1 MSLSPQSL
9 AKIIRRVHLWYPD
22 WQGFDTPRFVEDELA
37 YKWEASKKA
46 QQLLGQKEF
55 ERLLQANAI
64 EEIRQRVKKIGHAT
78 NLLYLSAPQSGDL
91 RLLYEPSLDKR
102 ALVEQIY
109 DLLYGPGD
117 SPDRLQRFVEFLTA
131 NKITPYWTFPTYFL
145 FLIHPEADIFVKPRT
160 MKTFFDLVGRSDE
173 WKRKPSGQA
182 YRMILSLARD
192 VWKAFEAYHPR
203 DMIDVQSIMWVAAN
217 VSREKQ
223 KRLAPPFSQIFASR
237 EEAEA
242 GFDFLE
248 NTLALLGETSEDA
261 SKRISITFPSK
272 YNNHVLRMNYG
283 WWLVVDIRGPKGH
296 DGHGIT
302 LALRDDL
309 LAASPWAEAFPK
321 STTFKTGEDES
332 AFSLYH
338 LPWLLP
344 EAMDEGL
351 RAIYEQSMREIGQRF
366 AHWKASPYRKYHHP
380 DILEAILNPEK
391 RDALFTRGLS
401 PKSLP
406 EHVEEIEGEAI
417 VPDAAFSPRAF
428 ELLAGLHENPTR
440 TYFQEHRE
448 AFQNEIIDAFKRLMT
463 AVALSLPSAMTDI
476 LETERE
482 ILGRILK
489 NDYGKGGA
497 WDFFWGAF
505 YPKGSKRTV
514 DAQLSVWLNHQLL
527 EYGFFI
533 GDYGA
538 EQRKR
543 FRRNCQKHPE
553 IITMLRDYMPDWER
567 FVFGQLGQHFTIT
580 EAGEVK
586 LLQPGSWED
595 FFHNPE
601 EFGFDISILWPRYKV
616 LTLPFDKLVE
626 DISRIYQQLF
636 PLVLLATE
644 EDPMPAIMRYL
655 EQEEEDEEIIEL
667 NPLYSLEQMA
677 EETGFELAL
686 LQRWKRAIQR
696 KGQAILYGPPGTG
709 KTFVAKL
716 LARHLVGG
724 GDGIID
730 LVQFH
735 PAYAYEDFIQGIRP
749 ESDGER
755 LTYPLKPG
763 RFLDFIHRARQRT
776 GASVLIIDEINR
788 ANLSRVFGELMYLLE
803 YRDESIPLASGG
815 ELRIPPNVFII
826 STMNTADRSIALVDH
841 ALRRRFA
848 FLALWPDYNLLRHF
862 HQRHHTNFPVEG
874 LIQVLRRLND
884 AIGDRHYA
892 VGISY
897 FLIKNLETQIE
908 DIWCME
914 IEPYLD
920 EYFFDQPTKAQ
931 NFSWERIRDLIW
943 TP

>member
-1 MSLSPQSL
+1 M
-9 AKIIRRVHLWYPD
+9 
-22 WQGFDTPRFVEDELA
+22 
-37 YKWEASKKA
+37 
-46 QQLLGQKEF
+46 EF
-55 ERLLQANAI
+55 ERLLQENAI
-64 EEIRQRVKKIGHAT
+64 EEILQRVKKIGHAT

-145 FLIHPEADIFVKPRT
+145 FLIHPETDMFVKPRT

-182 YRMILSLARD
+182 YRRVLSLARD

-203 DMIDVQSIMWVAAN
+203 DMIDIQSVMWVAAN

-248 NTLALLGETSEDA
+248 NTLALLGETPEEA

-272 YNNHVLRMNYG
+272 YNHHVLRMNYG

-302 LALRDDL
+302 LVLRDDL
-309 LAASPWAEAFPK
+309 MAASPWAETFPK
-321 STTFKTGEDES
+321 STTFKTDEES
-332 AFSLYH
+332 PSFSLYH

-344 EAMDEGL
+344 EAMDVGL

-380 DILEAILNPEK
+380 DILEAIFNPEK

-406 EHVEEIEGEAI
+406 EQVEERIEISTGQK
-417 VPDAAFSPRAF
+417 S
-428 ELLAGLHENPTR
+428 
-440 TYFQEHRE
+440 
-448 AFQNEIIDAFKRLMT
+448 
-463 AVALSLPSAMTDI
+463 I
-476 LETERE
+476 LD
-482 ILGRILK
+482 GVHS
-489 NDYGKGGA
+489 
-497 WDFFWGAF
+497 F
-505 YPKGSKRTV
+505 YP
-514 DAQLSVWLNHQLL
+514 
-527 EYGFFI
+527 
-533 GDYGA
+533 
-538 EQRKR
+538 
-543 FRRNCQKHPE
+543 
-553 IITMLRDYMPDWER
+553 
-567 FVFGQLGQHFTIT
+567 
-580 EAGEVK
+580 
-586 LLQPGSWED
+586 
-595 FFHNPE
+595 
-601 EFGFDISILWPRYKV
+601 
-616 LTLPFDKLVE
+616 
-626 DISRIYQQLF
+626 
-636 PLVLLATE
+636 LA
-644 EDPMPAIMRYL
+644 
-655 EQEEEDEEIIEL
+655 
-667 NPLYSLEQMA
+667 QMA
-677 EETGFELAL
+677 KETGLDLAL
-686 LQRWKRAIQR
+686 LKRWKRAIQR

-755 LTYPLKPG
+755 LFYPLKPG
-763 RFLDFIHRARQRT
+763 RFLDFVRQAGERK

-788 ANLSRVFGELMYLLE
+788 ANLARVFGELMYLLE
-803 YRDESIPLASGG
+803 YRDESIPLANGG
-815 ELRIPPNVFII
+815 KLRIPQNVFII
-826 STMNTADRSIALVDH
+826 GTMNTADRSIALVDH

-874 LIQVLRRLND
+874 LIQVLRHLND

-897 FLIKNLETQIE
+897 FLKKNLETQIE
-908 DIWCME
+908 DIWRME
-914 IEPYLD
+914 IEPYLE

-931 NFSWERIRDLIW
+931 NFSWERVRKLIW